1 MTNCDVTDVASQDN
15 THKPGRGSIE
25 YEAGP
30 RGCTTEPTQCP
41 FGAAFPSI
49 QHMTYTRMTS
59 RAGTLSRLI
68 VLAMLA
74 ASCGET
80 APEWQGDGPI
90 RWQNIVPSGD
100 GGPGFTSLT
109 ERQTR
114 VTFVNDPSEEM
125 TTLNQHLAN
134 GAGVALGDLNGDG
147 DVDIF
152 LANTR
157 GENALYLNRGG
168 LRFEEVGAT
177 AGVHLTDRYPTGVA
191 LADGDGDGD
200 LDLFISSM
208 GAPLTYLENDGLG
221 HFTNQSN
228 EAGFS
233 LSRAG
238 STMSLADIDGD
249 GDLDLYAANYR
260 LDRAAD
266 AFSPEDRRDTPV
278 LEERDGEWVVN
289 EMYRE
294 YYQVV
299 LGPEG
304 VMSWEFGEEDDLYLN
319 DGSGRFTRIPVQ
331 GDRFREADGTPLD
344 LEPQDWGLSAR
355 FRDLNQDGAPDLYVA
370 NDFESPDHIWMNDG
384 SGTFQRMGGPAL
396 RKTSH
401 ASMSVAFADVDADG
415 GTDIFVA
422 DMLPLSTRHRKTQ
435 VSTLT
440 ERRAMPGVVS
450 ATMQVNRNT
459 LLLST
464 PGAGYTEVG
473 QQAGVAASGWTWGTE
488 FVDVDLDGYQDLLA
502 ANGHRWDPLD
512 ADTGERLRQTPATAG
527 ADWHEVINLFPQ
539 LRTSNVAFRNLGDGN
554 FELMPNGWGLD
565 VGPDISHGLATGDL
579 DGDGDLDVVVN
590 RLGDPALVLRNDAGA
605 ARLAVRLIGSR
616 PNTAAVGASITVTG
630 GPVVQKRE
638 VGAGGL
644 YLSHAD
650 GAQSFAVGDTESLTI
665 EVRWPDGTYSV
676 EADALP
682 NRIYEISQ
690 TGAAPRPRVATDT
703 DASPALFERIAGGLS
718 PQHKDAPFDPRRDQI
733 LLPRTLSRLGP
744 GVTWTDADSDGDADL
759 LVGGGAGG
767 TITSWENT
775 GGRFGAGRPSTPLT
789 LDVTTILPEPEPA
802 AAIVGVANYEAPD
815 PEAAR
820 AAAPALTMSLN
831 GMRPGGLRPT
841 LTSNGASTG
850 PLASADVDG
859 DGDLDVFM
867 GGRVYQGAYPLA
879 PMSRLFIRNA
889 AGALVY
895 DSVASAPLSQ
905 TGLVSAAT
913 FTDIDG
919 DADPDL
925 VLAMDWGPPRLFV
938 NQDGRFFD
946 RTREW
951 GLSEYSSWWNG
962 VTAGD
967 LDSDGRMDLV
977 LTSWGR
983 NIGLRPEPGRP
994 LMAYWGDFDR
1004 SGTLDVLLAMQDDRI
1019 GGVAPLSNLLRL
1031 STGLPFVR
1039 RQTTPTFGAYA
1050 DATLDQ
1056 ILGPASETARMHTV
1070 STLGHMAFLSRG
1082 DRFEALRLPAKSQ
1095 EAPAHGVSVSD
1106 FDGDGSEDIILAQNF
1121 FPNATGAERRD
1132 AGYGMLLLGD
1142 GGGTLR
1148 ATSPLESGIA
1158 LTGDQRGL
1166 AVADFDG
1173 DARLDVAI
1181 GQNSGSTQLLHN
1193 VGATP
1198 GLRVR
1203 LVGPPSNRHGVG
1215 AAIRIVYSNRMGPAR
1230 EVRMGSGFWS
1240 VDDPVQVMGLQSGA
1254 EAIEVRWPNGSIQ
1267 RVEIEDGTLEVTVRQ
1282 QN

>member
-1 MTNCDVTDVASQDN
+1 
-15 THKPGRGSIE
+15 
-25 YEAGP
+25 
-30 RGCTTEPTQCP
+30 
-41 FGAAFPSI
+41 
-49 QHMTYTRMTS
+49 
-59 RAGTLSRLI
+59 
-68 VLAMLA
+68 
-74 ASCGET
+74 
-80 APEWQGDGPI
+80 
-90 RWQNIVPSGD
+90 
-100 GGPGFTSLT
+100 
-109 ERQTR
+109 
-114 VTFVNDPSEEM
+114 
-125 TTLNQHLAN
+125 
-134 GAGVALGDLNGDG
+134 
-147 DVDIF
+147 
-152 LANTR
+152 
-157 GENALYLNRGG
+157 
-168 LRFEEVGAT
+168 
-177 AGVHLTDRYPTGVA
+177 
-191 LADGDGDGD
+191 
-200 LDLFISSM
+200 
-208 GAPLTYLENDGLG
+208 
-221 HFTNQSN
+221 
-228 EAGFS
+228 
-233 LSRAG
+233 
-238 STMSLADIDGD
+238 
-249 GDLDLYAANYR
+249 
-260 LDRAAD
+260 
-266 AFSPEDRRDTPV
+266 
-278 LEERDGEWVVN
+278 
-289 EMYRE
+289 
-294 YYQVV
+294 
-299 LGPEG
+299 
-304 VMSWEFGEEDDLYLN
+304 
-319 DGSGRFTRIPVQ
+319 
-331 GDRFREADGTPLD
+331 
-344 LEPQDWGLSAR
+344 
-355 FRDLNQDGAPDLYVA
+355 
-370 NDFESPDHIWMNDG
+370 
-384 SGTFQRMGGPAL
+384 
-396 RKTSH
+396 
-401 ASMSVAFADVDADG
+401 
-415 GTDIFVA
+415 
-422 DMLPLSTRHRKTQ
+422 
-435 VSTLT
+435 
-440 ERRAMPGVVS
+440 
-450 ATMQVNRNT
+450 
-459 LLLST
+459 
-464 PGAGYTEVG
+464 
-473 QQAGVAASGWTWGTE
+473 
-488 FVDVDLDGYQDLLA
+488 
-502 ANGHRWDPLD
+502 
-512 ADTGERLRQTPATAG
+512 
-527 ADWHEVINLFPQ
+527 
-539 LRTSNVAFRNLGDGN
+539 
-554 FELMPNGWGLD
+554 
-565 VGPDISHGLATGDL
+565 
-579 DGDGDLDVVVN
+579 
-590 RLGDPALVLRNDAGA
+590 
-605 ARLAVRLIGSR
+605 
-616 PNTAAVGASITVTG
+616 
-630 GPVVQKRE
+630 
-638 VGAGGL
+638 
-644 YLSHAD
+644 
-650 GAQSFAVGDTESLTI
+650 
-665 EVRWPDGTYSV
+665 V

-767 TITSWENT
+767 TITSWENA

-1070 STLGHMAFLSRG
+1070 STLDHMAFLNRG